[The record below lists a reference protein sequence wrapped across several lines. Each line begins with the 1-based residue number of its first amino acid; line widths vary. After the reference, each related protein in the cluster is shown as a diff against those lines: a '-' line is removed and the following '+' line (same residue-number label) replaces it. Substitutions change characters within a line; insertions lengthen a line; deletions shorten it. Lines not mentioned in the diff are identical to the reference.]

1 MFQNRSD
8 RGPFAGEQEPRV
20 EGLKTGW
27 IAGALR
33 LGITLSVS
41 MFGTSVIPATTASP
55 RISPAP
61 AARTIAPAQALIP
74 SVLRPGAL
82 ATGSLHLVGLRLAA
96 PQTRI
101 DAPSGAKLLIPVQV
115 LLGSRP
121 ATTQELAQLLPAG
134 AKLEGTFT
142 GPGIPATPL
151 TGELDTGL
159 FTPALGTAG
168 DYQIS
173 AIRIAKDSVPI
184 VDAPG
189 QTVAIRCLGEVLIN
203 SVTSTPMTMD
213 EIRASGIQLGQGDY
227 VATRFTLALG
237 IGSNQVKLK
246 VPVAIPVYNGLSAL
260 VGEPSLERLELEG
273 ADAGGIPDLQVAVG
287 SISPPGSLTLSRPE
301 LAHMARYAFKSLVV
315 IPGSIGY
322 LHQFFKANV
331 VVLNALPEG
340 NPEYA
345 GYRVGKLTATLAIP
359 AAESSS
365 LIPTGDLSQSLKGD
379 SGDSV
384 GPGQNASASW
394 TVKGVKEGSH
404 QLEFQIQGEFTGG
417 SLTGPVPIV
426 GTARTKV
433 LVRNPKFDLLLIH
446 PDVVRRGETYTLEAR
461 LSNTSGAIANGVSI
475 SLDQA
480 RLGNVKV
487 VGPATLS
494 VDTLPPGETASLKFR
509 LRAQRNGAVLAS
521 YLYTETGGIGF
532 QLATGLGERNV
543 RLNPDTLV
551 LPQTLDP
558 LPLGLR
564 DAMLRVMGQAW
575 SVATSKGGLPAGV
588 LPIRA
593 STVTGSLASALSEAG
608 LFLTMGTEKERV
620 WAMLWRAFTQNADGG
635 FDQLIRSTEAGAELR
650 TEFLKARTAWAG
662 GGILTARLG
671 THAAWNLESELPVLA
686 AIDGVGTGLQVAF
699 AGADGGLSQADASGA
714 SLSIPWSAFAV
725 DGPSLLFQNRFQGGG
740 QLRLLNSGNASQD
753 LRLSLA
759 APLTNAALPPTLNT
773 YHLVL
778 PPGSSASLDVGT
790 LRGPSALILLP
801 GGGTGSA
808 LAETT
813 TDILAEPF
821 QVLAVHRYDLEMDPN
836 ATPFGTHVMVLFNKP
851 NRPVRLP
858 NGEEGFRQGSELVQV
873 EGNAL
878 WRKVLAINPATGEIN
893 PSPPAVVQALPRVV
907 SVFLERPVG
916 PNIPRR
922 LTLSGSWAA
931 ADGASLPGGSFP
943 ILCGQIPGGAVVKG
957 KVRKPTGESL
967 PAKLTYWHFV
977 SMEEGGVDL
986 YSGQAFE
993 DDYWALISNN
1003 IDVGADGTFQFDYIP
1018 EPAKTAHGMFTL
1030 EAQTAE
1036 GKAFGSASVLG
1047 NGQVLDLD
1055 VVLEGRGDVA
1065 GRIVDG
1071 NGAPL
1076 GGVDVA
1082 LYTEQ
1087 ASSGGSLSLP
1097 ESALQR
1103 TGADGTF
1110 TFLRVKSGVFSLR
1123 LRKGDIGAAR
1133 ASAVPAAGGKVDLG
1147 DIKLEAATGT
1157 LRVTVLNPDGSPCP
1171 NQKVLLG
1178 ITAGLLR
1185 TGDKVDFLYV
1195 ESAGADAVG
1204 RVEFL
1209 KVPAGDV
1216 SAKLPY
1222 ASGQGPVWYG
1232 FLKPGEILDATL
1244 RLLDPRQLA
1253 RVAVEVKDSAGAPV
1267 AGAGLAL
1274 LYNGNPNVWNA
1285 VTDAA
1290 GQAVLPAI
1298 PDRPFG
1304 VTVFHSD
1311 WSPAGITS
1319 ATVTPGSGQTLPLP
1333 VILPP
1338 RCAVGGKVTRSD
1350 GSPVAGAYVA
1360 IPPVFEASS
1369 RNRMVRTDPQ
1379 GRYRLTG
1386 LASDRGERVAC
1397 VGPELNTAVNQAV
1410 QGNAEATLAMDLR
1423 LPFDGRNTLTG
1434 HVTQPGAAKLPAV
1447 ADLEAYGQLPD
1458 ITPGQSGNAHWGL
1471 PVTLLRGV
1479 TRSAADGSF
1488 RLDGLPSGPF
1498 ILQASSVFF
1507 PEWSKVTGEFQGPAE
1522 TLVRD
1527 ITLLAK
1533 FAGSMEG
1540 QLTLPDGQTPA
1551 AAGASVSVKNAT
1563 IGDLTVEST
1572 ADGRYAFP
1580 KVLPAGDYLLRATDS
1595 KSRAI
1600 VVEAVKLTQETNLI
1614 RNLRLWGRGK
1624 LTVRVQDSLGRILPT
1639 ADVTLTHSR
1648 QDLAPDDFPLMS
1660 HHLLPAENGVV
1671 VWEELL
1677 EGQIKIQLKDPNG
1690 LQGVASAEIPL
1701 GGGDVEVTVQL
1712 QPVGNIRGLLK
1723 RPDGSSV
1730 PAGRVD
1736 AYQGGR
1742 WLGLSNT
1749 RQENVDGRFSFTGLP
1764 TGAITLEAWDPDTRQ
1779 TGKATVQVLE
1789 DQTITVVLTTNDLG
1803 PVNVRVTKDAAPV
1816 DRATL
1821 RLNYQGGPAL
1831 AFSAEGTTDAQG
1843 LASFQLPPGDYA
1855 AQATDPVTLATG
1867 ALAFTRD
1874 PAQGPMNVDIAL
1886 RPTRDLAVTVLAP
1899 RGWSGPL
1906 SGWRVRALK
1915 GYAPLRVISLDAG
1928 GRATLTAMMADAYT
1942 LAVYDGS
1949 GRYRGSRGVTVVD
1962 GAGPQAATLQALAR
1976 APFEI
1981 TLLDAHGAQVTDGRI
1996 QGYGPFDSTVSLQE
2010 TGTDLQGKVTYPS
2023 VLEGVVEAR
2032 GWSADRLFL
2041 AHGSTTVVSEGA
2053 AATLTITLGP
2063 SARFQGILS
2072 RAGGQPV
2079 PWVMVEY
2086 RAVGRYEE
2094 GQLASDGDGRFNS
2107 PTLPLGS
2114 YLLSADDG
2122 HGRVGSRT
2130 VVLDAADQVVG
2141 ADFSLGGSGSFEGT
2155 VRDPLRDP
2163 VPPVSV
2169 EIWQQNVLLVK
2180 TTVDT
2185 AGGFRL
2191 KDLPTGRT
2199 FDLRV
2204 RMDDGQTLAHSG
2216 TLLLET
2222 DGATVNRDILLEP
2235 RPHLGGHT
2243 FAFGGTLHQ
2252 SMNVRLLDKD
2262 GATVLRRAATSAD
2275 HPTFQLDYVPPG
2287 DYELRGYDEIR
2298 LLARRAVT
2306 VAAAPVLQTADLTA
2320 LAVRDLKLQL
2330 KYPDGSSLAAVGQV
2344 RLTPLLNPA
2353 DVREG
2358 ELDAGGSLLLRSVT
2372 PGDVRI
2378 DVTGVAN
2385 QPALR
2390 ADLTVVAGADPQPV
2404 DIPAVGVGSLRVR
2417 VQTDAGRT
2425 LGGGVLTVSCAPS
2438 SPTWTAAAQADGSY
2452 LVGAVWV
2459 DRPLTLAATGFG
2471 LLKAA
2476 PTARILHHGDTLD
2489 LVWPAPDQ
2497 GSVRGVLKG
2506 ANGLPVAG
2514 AALNL
2519 DNGQA
2524 ATVSDAAGSFRFDA
2538 VRVGVDHLLRAE
2550 APGASPEWVASVLRL
2565 AVDAEQ
2571 KNMELLLPGTG
2582 AVVVTTRDRRG
2593 DPLPAATVT
2602 VTTQDRLSPVKTVT
2616 TDAGGRFRIDGV
2628 MAAAITA
2635 QATLEGRPVQAA
2647 GTLGAGATLDLIL
2660 QAPDATI
2667 VNGAIK
2673 RAGATAL
2680 WPAGTSALLNGIRVD
2695 LKPEGGLA
2703 NSLDL
2708 LYSATPIAVQV
2719 QLPAAGRS
2727 FALGSVPMVKNG
2739 TTTLQLTA
2747 PPFGSIGLAVLRR
2760 DGSPAAGAKLQGDGS
2775 LQAIA
2780 DVSGN
2785 VSFPAL
2791 DLGPRTFHAVASD
2804 EAGKVEGTLAEDGQ
2818 VLALVLQLGDRLDV
2832 SGRYTDDR
2840 NTDYVL
2846 FQDGAR
2852 IFGTWNTAFG
2862 PYSMDGTLTELS
2874 FKGTVQDAAG
2884 VPKGAVETTFTPDG
2898 RTFTGRIPGLDFLR
2912 IAVRKPG
2919 AAVAVEPATAVQ
2931 RIATAKSYKAF
2942 VAGIADKAVEW
2953 LASAGSVATNGTFTA
2968 PPAPGTATLTA
2979 TSHGDPAQKA
2989 EATVLVRLPLTLSP
3003 TSLTLQPGQQAS
3015 VAATLTG
3022 VEPGDLIWSAS
3033 AGTLVPAADK
3043 LSAAYTAPAAVGSAT
3058 LTVASSREPA
3068 VTASVT
3074 ITVVSGSITLSP
3086 ASGQV
3091 YASEKLRV
3099 TATVDGLADTNLA
3112 WSASAGTIT
3121 GTGLAV
3127 DFTPP
3132 GTDGPVTLTAA
3143 SSSNPAVKGTATFQ
3157 VVRRGGLNL
3166 RVRTADDGNVYNRS
3180 VSLSWDGGGQSQ
3192 PLNSTT
3198 SFANLPVGTPITL
3211 KDASADGSDP
3221 WKPPVPGLTFTLASG
3236 EQKTLSLT
3244 VPLGKLT
3251 LQFSRAGTPMADVAV
3266 GLTVAGS
3273 PRPGA
3278 MPRSDASGNL
3288 VLADVPLDVPVTAT
3302 FGWQTRSLQQTFTL
3316 TQGQTTLPVAWPQ
3329 NKLTLRVLRGGQP
3342 IAGATANLSGAATAW
3357 NLGPS
3362 DAAGLLV
3369 IDELPLNAAFTAT
3382 LRRGPAE
3389 VVRAITLT
3397 QAETTLD
3404 VEWPPL
3410 SKVTV
3415 KLQRK
3420 NGQPPPATGWQWSAY
3435 PGGEGDPPAGDGSEQ
3450 TWLDLPM
3457 GIEQRL
3463 IADGKELFNCGEVLR
3478 RWSATAI
3485 ITPSQAE
3492 ETRTLTLEALASLR
3506 FQFKDKTGQFLAG
3519 PLQGDI
3525 LDLQVNPDSG
3535 CGGPSVSV
3543 ADLDRAAFPEGF
3555 PEGSYTVTLRS
3566 ARWGDLD
3573 PITVTVGP
3581 GDDGREIV
3589 VPVTLPWV
3597 KTTGAIK
3604 ILAGDHET
3612 PVPLARIMAT
3622 RLDGS
3627 EVELGRTGRE
3637 ANEAGFT
3644 GSFLGPEEDLQV
3656 SARFTPRRKDTETA
3670 SIPAALRSGGT
3681 MTATLEI
3688 PLTVVRARLL
3698 ETDGGALEDQGL
3710 LAKAKAEGGAADD
3723 CPTAVV
3729 AGTRYGVLLG
3739 EPAAAE
3745 LELGLYDPDSGL
3757 GQRAPALVPALG
3769 TNLAVE
3775 KRLAPHAWLSAATF
3789 TPDGAPPVASRLL
3802 LSLSAD
3808 APDLVNPASA
3818 SWVRDGL
3825 RFAPFRIPSTLSMD
3839 GLKPNYVEGFDPSRV
3854 PDLADPPQPW
3864 VRTLA
3869 KVRLPLAGELWAA
3882 EWILAG
3888 VENRDDY
3895 GNLLS
3900 VTVSA
3905 QTGRWSRLAFTA
3917 LAEEAKVFVHTET
3930 RPPWKATPIQVQDK
3944 DGLPPAGAALE
3955 QLILAAW
3962 PAHAPADWR
3971 LPLPASWQAP
3981 ADGGPDPQGVW
3992 LPLLP
3997 IGTALHLENL
4007 PWTCGPDRWWS
4018 GSLEFTPADPPPAT
4032 PPVLKLSEEKPLPPC
4047 IPAPPR
4053 AAMRKKVVDAR
4064 RVSSRSIHK
4073 GVER

>member
-1 MFQNRSD
+1 M
-8 RGPFAGEQEPRV
+8 
-20 EGLKTGW
+20 EGLTARW
-27 IAGALR
+27 LAGALR
-33 LGITLSVS
+33 LGIALSA
-41 MFGTSVIPATTASP
+41 SVGAASWNPATAANP
-55 RISPAP
+55 RVSPAP
-61 AARTIAPAQALIP
+61 AVRPLAPVPALLP

-96 PQTRI
+96 PHARI
-101 DAPSGAKLLIPVQV
+101 DAPSGATLMIPVQIM
-115 LLGSRP
+115 LGSRP
-121 ATTQELAQLLPAG
+121 ATATELAQLLPSG
-134 AKLEGTFT
+134 ARLEGLFS
-142 GPGIPATPL
+142 GPGLPATPI
-151 TGELDTGL
+151 TGEPATGL
-159 FTPALGTAG
+159 VVPALGAAG

-173 AIRIAKDSVPI
+173 AIRIAKDGIPI

-189 QTVAIRCLGEVLIN
+189 QTVAIRCLGDVLIS

-227 VATRFTLALG
+227 VATRFTLALA

-246 VPVAIPVYNGLSAL
+246 VPVAIPVYNGLEAL

-273 ADAGGIPDLQVAVG
+273 AGAGELPDLQVAVG
-287 SISPPGSLTLSRPE
+287 GISPPGSLTLSRPE
-301 LAHMARYAFKSLVV
+301 LAHMARHAFKSLVV

-322 LHQFFKANV
+322 LHQFFKAQV
-331 VVLNALPEG
+331 VVLNALPVG
-340 NPEYA
+340 NPEYE

-365 LIPTGDLSQSLKGD
+365 LIPTGDLIQSLKGQE
-379 SGDSV
+379 GDSV
-384 GPGQNASASW
+384 GPGQNALATW

-433 LVRNPKFDLLLIH
+433 LVRNPKFDLLLVH
-446 PDVVRRGETYTLEAR
+446 PDVVRRGEVYTLEAR

-475 SLDQA
+475 SLDEA

-509 LRAQRNGAVLAS
+509 LRALRNGAVLAS
-521 YLYTETGGIGF
+521 YLYTEAGGIGF

-551 LPQTLDP
+551 LPQTLDT

-564 DAMLRVMGQAW
+564 DALLRVLGQAW

-593 STVTGSLASALSEAG
+593 STVTGDLASALSEAG
-608 LFLTMGTEKERV
+608 LFLTMGTGRERV
-620 WAMLWRAFTQNADGG
+620 WAMLWRAFTQNGDGG
-635 FDQLIRSTEAGAELR
+635 FDQLIRGTEAGAELR
-650 TEFLKARTAWAG
+650 AELLKARAAWAG
-662 GGILTARLG
+662 SGILTAQLG

-686 AIDGVGTGLQVAF
+686 AIDGAGAGLQVAF
-699 AGADGGLSQADASGA
+699 AGADGSLSQADATSA
-714 SLSIPWSAFAV
+714 SLGAPWSAFAV
-725 DGPSLLFQNRFQGGG
+725 DGPSLLFQNRFPQGGG
-740 QLRLLNSGNASQD
+740 QLRLLNAGNASQD
-753 LRLSLA
+753 LRLALA
-759 APLTNAALPPTLNT
+759 APLTHATLAPTLNT

-778 PPGSSASLDVGT
+778 PPGSSARLEVGS
-790 LRGPSALILLP
+790 LRGPPVTILLP
-801 GGGTGSA
+801 NGGTASA

-813 TDILAEPF
+813 TDLQVEPF

-836 ATPFGTHVMVLFNKP
+836 ATPFGTHVMVLFNRP

-858 NGEEGFRQGSELVQV
+858 AGEEGFRQGSELVQV

-878 WRKVLAINPATGEIN
+878 WRKIIGVNPATGEFN
-893 PSPPAVVQALPRVV
+893 PPPPAVVQALPRVV
-907 SVFLERPVG
+907 SVYLERPVG
-916 PNIPRR
+916 PLIPRR
-922 LTLSGSWAA
+922 LTLAGTWAA
-931 ADGASLPGGSFP
+931 ADGTSFPGGSYP
-943 ILCGQIPGGAVVKG
+943 ILCGQIPGGAIVKG
-957 KVRKPTGESL
+957 KVRRPTGEAL

-977 SMEEGGVDL
+977 SVDEGGGNI
-986 YSGQAFE
+986 YSGMPFE
-993 DDYWALISNN
+993 EDYWALISNN

-1018 EPAKTAHGMFTL
+1018 ERAKTAHGLFTM

-1047 NGQVLDLD
+1047 NGGALDLD

-1087 ASSGGSLSLP
+1087 AASGGTLSLP
-1097 ESALQR
+1097 EGALQR

-1110 TFLRVKSGVFSLR
+1110 AFPRVKSGVFSLR

-1133 ASAVPAAGGKVDLG
+1133 ASAVPAEGGRVDLG

-1195 ESAGADAVG
+1195 EAAGADANG
-1204 RVEFL
+1204 RIEFL

-1222 ASGQGPVWYG
+1222 ASGQGPIWYG
-1232 FLKPGEILDATL
+1232 FLKPGEVLDTTL

-1253 RVAVEVKDSAGAPV
+1253 RVVVEVKDSAGVPV
-1267 AGAGLAL
+1267 TGAGLAL
-1274 LYNGNPNVWNA
+1274 QYNANPNVWSA

-1290 GQAVLPAI
+1290 GQAVLPAV

-1311 WSPAGITS
+1311 WTSAGITS
-1319 ATVTPGSGQTLPLP
+1319 ATVTPGSGETVILP
-1333 VILPP
+1333 VNLPP
-1338 RCAVGGKVTRSD
+1338 RCTVTGKVTRPD

-1360 IPPVFEASS
+1360 IPPVFEATS
-1369 RNRMVRTDPQ
+1369 RNRMVRSDPQ

-1397 VGPELNTAVNQAV
+1397 VGPELSTAVNQAV

-1423 LPFDGRNTLTG
+1423 LPFEGHNTLTG
-1434 HVTQPGAAKLPAV
+1434 HVTQPGPARIPAV
-1447 ADLEAYGQLPD
+1447 ADLEAHGQLPD
-1458 ITPGQSGNAHWGL
+1458 ISPGQSGNAHWGL

-1479 TRSAADGSF
+1479 TRSAADGSY

-1498 ILQASSVFF
+1498 LLQARSEFF
-1507 PEWSKVTGEFQGPAE
+1507 PDWSKVTSEFQGPAE

-1540 QLTLPDGQTPA
+1540 QLTLPDGQTLV
-1551 AAGASVSVKNAT
+1551 AAGAEVKVTNGA
-1563 IGDLTVEST
+1563 IGNLGVVST

-1580 KVLPAGDYLLRATDS
+1580 KVLPAGDYLLRVADS

-1600 VVEAVKLTQETNLI
+1600 AVESVKLAQETNLI
-1614 RNLRLWGRGK
+1614 HNVRLWGHGK

-1639 ADVTLTHSR
+1639 AEVFLTHSR
-1648 QDLAPDDFPLMS
+1648 QDLAPDDFPSMS
-1660 HHLLPAENGVV
+1660 HRLLPAENGVV

-1677 EGQIKIQLKDPNG
+1677 EGQIRVQIKDPNG
-1690 LQGVASAEIPL
+1690 LQGVASTEIPL

-1712 QPVGNIRGLLK
+1712 QPVGNVLGLLK

-1736 AYQGGR
+1736 AYLGGR

-1749 RQENVDGRFSFTGLP
+1749 RQDGVDGRFSFTGLP

-1789 DQTITVVLTTNDLG
+1789 DQTITVLLTTNDLG
-1803 PVNVRVTKDAAPV
+1803 PVNVRVTKDAAAV

-1821 RLNYQGGPAL
+1821 RLNYQAGPAL

-1867 ALAFTRD
+1867 ALSFTRN
-1874 PAQGPMNVDIAL
+1874 PAQGPMNVDLAL

-1915 GYAPLRVISLDAG
+1915 SGTPLRVVSLDASG
-1928 GRATLTAMMADAYT
+1928 KAVLTAMMADAYT
-1942 LAVYDGS
+1942 LAIYDGA
-1949 GRYRGSRGVTVVD
+1949 GRFRGSRGVSVVD
-1962 GAGPQAATLQALAR
+1962 GAGTQTTSLQGLAR
-1976 APFEI
+1976 APFTI
-1981 TLLDAHGAQVTDGRI
+1981 TLLDAHGAPVSDGRI
-1996 QGYGPFDSTVSLQE
+1996 QGYAPFDSTVSLQE

-2032 GWSADRLFL
+2032 GWSADRRFL
-2041 AHGSTTVVSEGA
+2041 AFGSTTLGSEGET
-2053 AATLTITLGP
+2053 ATLTLTLGP
-2063 SARFQGILS
+2063 SARFQGLLS
-2072 RAGGQPV
+2072 RPGGQPV
-2079 PWVMVEY
+2079 PWVMVKY
-2086 RAVGRYEE
+2086 RAVGRYEV
-2094 GQLASDGDGRFNS
+2094 GQLATDGEGRFGS

-2130 VVLDAADQVVG
+2130 VVLDTADQSAP
-2141 ADFSLGGSGSFEGT
+2141 ADFTLGGSGHFQGI

-2169 EIWQQNVLLVK
+2169 EIWQQNVLLAQ

-2185 AGGFRL
+2185 AGAFRL

-2204 RMDDGQTLAHSG
+2204 RMDDGQTLAHSA

-2222 DGATVNRDILLEP
+2222 DGATVNRDILLDP

-2243 FAFGGTLHQ
+2243 FAFGGTVHQ
-2252 SMNVRLLDKD
+2252 SMNVRLLDRD
-2262 GATVLRRAATSAD
+2262 GATVLRKAATSAD

-2287 DYELRGYDEIR
+2287 DYELRGYDEVR

-2306 VAAAPVLQTADLTA
+2306 VVAAPVLQTADLTA
-2320 LAVRDLKLQL
+2320 LAVRDVKVQL
-2330 KYPDGSSLAAVGQV
+2330 KYPDGSPLAATGHV
-2344 RLTPLLNPA
+2344 RLTPVLNPV
-2353 DVREG
+2353 DLREG
-2358 ELDAGGSLLLRSVT
+2358 ELDAAGSLLLRSVT

-2385 QPALR
+2385 QPDLR
-2390 ADLTVVAGADPQPV
+2390 LDFTVLAGTEPQPADV
-2404 DIPAVGVGSLRVR
+2404 PAVGVGSLRVR
-2417 VQTDAGRT
+2417 IQTDAGRPLAGGT
-2425 LGGGVLTVSCAPS
+2425 LTATCAPS
-2438 SPTWTAAAQADGSY
+2438 SPTWNAVTQPDGSY

-2459 DRPLTLAATGFG
+2459 DRPLTLAAVGFG

-2476 PTARILHHGDTLD
+2476 PSARIPRHGDTLD
-2489 LVWPAPDQ
+2489 ILWPAPDQ

-2519 DNGQA
+2519 DNGFA
-2524 ATVSDAAGSFRFDA
+2524 AAVTDAIGSFRFDG

-2550 APGASPEWVASVLRL
+2550 APGASPEWVTSVLRL
-2565 AVDAEQ
+2565 GADAEQ
-2571 KNMELLLPGTG
+2571 KNVDLQLPGTG
-2582 AVVVTTRDRRG
+2582 TVILSTRDRRG
-2593 DPLPAATVT
+2593 DPLPAVPVT
-2602 VTTQDRLSPVKTVT
+2602 VTTLDRQAPVKTVT
-2616 TDAGGRFRIDGV
+2616 TDAAGRARLEGV
-2628 MAAAITA
+2628 MAAAIRA
-2635 QATLEGRPVQAA
+2635 QATLEGRSVEASGVLAA
-2647 GTLGAGATLDLIL
+2647 SGTLHLNL
-2660 QAPDATI
+2660 QAPDATT

-2680 WPAGTSALLNGIRVD
+2680 WPAGSEALLNGTRVGLRPD
-2695 LKPEGGLA
+2695 GGLA
-2703 NSLDL
+2703 NSLDF
-2708 LYSATPIAVQV
+2708 LYSATPIAVEV
-2719 QLPAAGRS
+2719 QLPAGGRK

-2739 TTTLQLTA
+2739 TTELQLSA
-2747 PPFGSIGLAVLRR
+2747 PPFGTVALTVRKQ
-2760 DGSPAAGAKLQGDGS
+2760 DGTPASAARLQGEGG
-2775 LQAIA
+2775 LRAIA
-2780 DVSGN
+2780 DAAGK
-2785 VSFPAL
+2785 FDFLAL
-2791 DLGPRTFHAVASD
+2791 DPGTRLFHAVLGD
-2804 EAGKVEGTLAEDGQ
+2804 EAGRVEGTLAEDGQ
-2818 VLALVLQLGDRLDV
+2818 TVALAIQLGDRLDI
-2832 SGRYTDDR
+2832 SGRYADDLGVPL
-2840 NTDYVL
+2840 VL
-2846 FQDGAR
+2846 FQDGAKV
-2852 IFGTWNTAFG
+2852 FGAWDFG
-2862 PYSMDGTLTELS
+2862 GIPYRLEGTVVELA
-2874 FKGTVQDAAG
+2874 FKGTAKDAAG
-2884 VPKGAVETTFTPDG
+2884 AVKGSIDAVFSPDG
-2898 RTFTGRIPGLDFLR
+2898 RSFTGSLQPLR
-2912 IAVRKPG
+2912 FTWNAVRKPG
-2919 AAVAVEPATAVQ
+2919 AAVAVDPAAAVQ
-2931 RIATAKSYKAF
+2931 RVATAKPFRAF

-2953 LASAGSVATNGTFTA
+2953 TASAGTIAADGAFTA
-2968 PPAPGTATLTA
+2968 PPAPGTVTLTA
-2979 TSHGDPAQKA
+2979 TSHGDPTQKA
-2989 EATVLVRLPLTLSP
+2989 EATIQVRLPLTLSP
-3003 TSLTLQPGQQAS
+3003 ASLTLQPGQQAS
-3015 VAATLTG
+3015 LAATLTG
-3022 VEPGDLIWSAS
+3022 VEAADLVWSAS
-3033 AGTLVPAADK
+3033 AGTLVPAGDK
-3043 LSAAYTAPAAVGSAT
+3043 LSAAYTAPAAVGTAT

-3068 VTASVT
+3068 VTATVP
-3074 ITVVSGSITLSP
+3074 ITVVSGSILLSP
-3086 ASGQV
+3086 ATGQV
-3091 YASEKLRV
+3091 YAGEKLRV
-3099 TATVDGLADTNLA
+3099 TATVEGLADTTLA

-3132 GTDGPVTLTAA
+3132 GVDGPVTLTAT
-3143 SSSNPAVKGTATFQ
+3143 SPSNPAVKGTATFQ
-3157 VVRRGGLNL
+3157 VVRRGALTLG
-3166 RVRTADDGNVYNRS
+3166 VRTADGGIVPNRT
-3180 VSLSWDGGGQSQ
+3180 VSLSWDGGGRSQ
-3192 PLNSTT
+3192 PINVTT
-3198 SFANLPVGTPITL
+3198 VFTNLPVGTPITL
-3211 KDASADGSDP
+3211 KDTSADGSDP
-3221 WKPPVPGLTFTLASG
+3221 WMPPVPGRTFTLSSG
-3236 EQKTLSLT
+3236 EQKSLDLI
-3244 VPLGKLT
+3244 VPLGRLA
-3251 LQFSRAGTPMADVAV
+3251 LEFSRAGAPMVGVGV
-3266 GLTVAGS
+3266 GLEVAGR
-3273 PRPGA
+3273 PRTGSTPQ
-3278 MPRSDASGNL
+3278 SDATGA
-3288 VLADVPLDVPVTAT
+3288 LAFANVPLDVPITAS
-3302 FGWQTRSLQQTFTL
+3302 FGWQTRSLRRTFTL
-3316 TQGQTTLPVAWPQ
+3316 TQGETTLPVVWPQ
-3329 NKLTLRVLRGGQP
+3329 NKLTLRLLRGGQP
-3342 IAGATANLSGAATAW
+3342 IAGVIAQLAGAVTTW
-3357 NLGPS
+3357 YPHLGPS

-3369 IDELPLNAAFTAT
+3369 IDDLPVDAPFTAI
-3382 LRRGPAE
+3382 LQRGPVE
-3389 VVRAITLT
+3389 VRRDITLT
-3397 QAETTLD
+3397 QVETTLD

-3410 SKVTV
+3410 AKLTV

-3420 NGQPPPATGWQWSAY
+3420 NGQPLPATGWQWSAS
-3435 PGGEGDPPAGDGSEQ
+3435 PGGEGEPPATDGPEQ
-3450 TWLDLPM
+3450 TWLDLPR
-3457 GIEQRL
+3457 GIEQQV
-3463 IADGKELFNCGEVLR
+3463 AAEGKDLFNCGEGFK
-3478 RWSATAI
+3478 RWKAMAA

-3492 ETRTLTLEALASLR
+3492 ETRTLTLESLASLR
-3506 FQFKDKTGQFLAG
+3506 LQFKDRNGLALSG
-3519 PLQGDI
+3519 PLHGDI

-3535 CGGPSVSV
+3535 CWGPAVSLT
-3543 ADLDRAAFPEGF
+3543 DLDRAAFPEGF
-3555 PEGSYTVTLRS
+3555 PEGSYTISLRS

-3573 PITVTVGP
+3573 PITFTVGP
-3581 GDDGREIV
+3581 DDDGREIV

-3597 KTTGAIK
+3597 KTTGALK

-3612 PVPLARIMAT
+3612 PVPLARIVAI
-3622 RLDGS
+3622 RADAS

-3637 ANEAGFT
+3637 ATESGFT
-3644 GSFLGPEEDLQV
+3644 GSFLGPEEELQV
-3656 SARFTPRRKDTETA
+3656 VARFTPRRGDSEIVST
-3670 SIPAALRSGGT
+3670 PAALRSGGT
-3681 MTATLEI
+3681 ITATLEI
-3688 PLTVVRARLL
+3688 PLTVVRTRLL
-3698 ETDGGALEDQGL
+3698 EADGTTLEGQGL
-3710 LAKAKAEGGAADD
+3710 LAKGKTELGAAAD

-3775 KRLAPHAWLSAATF
+3775 QRLGAHAWLGAAAF

-3808 APDLVNPASA
+3808 APGLVNPAAA
-3818 SWVRDGL
+3818 SWVRDGV
-3825 RFAPFRIPSTLSMD
+3825 RFAPFRTAGTLSKD
-3839 GLKPNYVEGFDPSRV
+3839 GLQPSHGQEFEPAQV
-3854 PDLADPPQPW
+3854 PDLANPPQPW
-3864 VRTLA
+3864 TRTLA
-3869 KVRLPLAGELWAA
+3869 KVRLPLTGELWAA

-3888 VENRDDY
+3888 TENRDDLD
-3895 GNLLS
+3895 NLLS

-3905 QTGRWSRLAFTA
+3905 KPGRWSRQSFTA
-3917 LAEEAKVFVHTET
+3917 VAEEAKVLALTEA
-3930 RPPWKATPIQVQDK
+3930 RPLWKATPVQVLDK
-3944 DGLPPAGAALE
+3944 DGLPPAGSALE
-3955 QLILAAW
+3955 HLLLAAW
-3962 PAHAPADWR
+3962 PVHAPADWR
-3971 LPLPASWQAP
+3971 LPLPASYQAP
-3981 ADGGPDPQGVW
+3981 TDGGPDAQGLW
-3992 LPLLP
+3992 HPTLP

-4007 PWTCGPDRWWS
+4007 PWSCGPDRWWF
-4018 GSLEFTPADPPPAT
+4018 GSLEFTPADPPPAA
-4032 PPVLKLSEEKPLPPC
+4032 PPVLKLSEEKPMPPC
-4047 IPAPPR
+4047 LPAPPR
-4053 AAMRKKVVDAR
+4053 AAANRSVGKR
-4064 RVSSRSIHK
+4064 PIHRGGSR
-4073 GVER
+4073 